1 MSEEE
6 IKNSP
11 SLKNLREDAEQF
23 RNLRKAWPI
32 LKPFARLL
40 GVDTTSIDESLDEA
54 EKLAKQVDEMTA
66 IPDRF
71 NSMFSDRGWILF
83 DSMELEVA
91 QQAIEIAEKDGI
103 DKADEFLV
111 EHFSPHWVETH
122 INWLKYV
129 TGFQERFE
137 LAKVALEDYRAGRFY
152 ASILITLSLIDGWV
166 SELNIIDF
174 HRHGFF
180 SEKSQLVAW
189 DSIAAHPKGLVKLQK
204 VFGRSR
210 MMTRTEEIR
219 IPYRHG
225 IMHGMDL
232 GYNNKCVAAKCWA
245 ALFAVRDWAIK
256 AVKDELSPPELEPG
270 VEKTL
275 WESIESYRKIREETE
290 RLKQWQPRQ
299 VTVGESIPPTGQV
312 QDYPPD
318 TPEQKAVEFLNYWLK
333 NNYGYMAKCYAP
345 MLQMEPVDV
354 RERFQQWR
362 LLEFELMEVNDITP
376 AVADVKVKVKIKTK
390 NDVSSSIYEFRL
402 VGSNKEGDLVYIQSD
417 DTVWGITTW
426 RIVR

>member
-6 IKNSP
+6 IKNNP
-11 SLKNLREDAEQF
+11 SLKKLREDAAQF
-23 RNLRKAWPI
+23 RSFKKAWQI
-32 LKPFARLL
+32 LRPFARLL
-40 GVDTTSIDESLDEA
+40 GVNITSIDETLDEA
-54 EKLAKQVDEMTA
+54 AKLAKQVDEMTA

-71 NSMFSDRGWILF
+71 NSMFSDKGWILF

-91 QQAIEIAEKDGI
+91 RQAIKIAEKDGI
-103 DKADEFLV
+103 DRADEFLV
-111 EHFSPHWVETH
+111 EHFSPDWVEAH
-122 INWLKYV
+122 INWLRFI

-189 DSIAAHPKGLVKLQK
+189 DSITAHPKALAKLQK
-204 VFGRSR
+204 VFGKSR

-232 GYNNKCVAAKCWA
+232 GYNNKYVAAKCWV

-256 AVKDELSPPELEPG
+256 AAKNELSPPELEPG

-275 WESIESYRKIREETE
+275 WESIEIFRKTREEAE

-299 VTVGESIPPTGQV
+299 VTIGEAIPSTGQA
-312 QDYPPD
+312 QDYPLD
-318 TPEQKAVEFLNYWLK
+318 TPEQKTAEFLNYWLK
-333 NNYGYMAKCYAP
+333 NNYGYMAKCYAA

-354 RERFQQWR
+354 RESFQQWR
-362 LLEFELMEVNDITP
+362 LLEFELMGVNDITP
-376 AVADVKVKVKIKTK
+376 AVADVKVKVKIKAK
-390 NDVSSSIYEFRL
+390 DDVSSSIYEFRL
-402 VGSNKEGDLVYIQSD
+402 VGSNKEGDLVYVQSD
-417 DTVWGITTW
+417 DTVWGIMTW
-426 RIVR
+426 RIVQ